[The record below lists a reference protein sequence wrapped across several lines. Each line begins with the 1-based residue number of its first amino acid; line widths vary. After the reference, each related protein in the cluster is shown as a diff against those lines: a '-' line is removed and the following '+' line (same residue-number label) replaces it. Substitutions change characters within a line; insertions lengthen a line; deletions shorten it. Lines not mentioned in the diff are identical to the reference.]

1 MRWLGFFVLPIA
13 LATGA
18 VVRAQSPTYHLGR
31 TPTPEEIRA
40 ADVTVGPAGREL
52 PPGSGTAKK
61 GAEIFAKKC
70 AHCHG
75 PTGVEGQFPKLV
87 GGELHPFA
95 TTIWSFINSSMPRNV
110 PDVGLRQ
117 ETLSADEV
125 YALTAFILYR
135 NGIVKEDDVL
145 DAKSL
150 PKIRMPTR
158 DRRLDGLAPRP

>member
-1 MRWLGFFVLPIA
+1 
-13 LATGA
+13 
-18 VVRAQSPTYHLGR
+18 
-31 TPTPEEIRA
+31 
-40 ADVTVGPAGREL
+40 
-52 PPGSGTAKK
+52 
-61 GAEIFAKKC
+61 
-70 AHCHG
+70 
-75 PTGVEGQFPKLV
+75 
-87 GGELHPFA
+87 
-95 TTIWSFINSSMPRNV
+95 MPRNV